1 MNTVTDVDNPAD
13 LIRDARTALGLST
26 RELSRLTGV
35 SYTVISRIEN
45 GHADPRWGTLLRLAS
60 ALGHDLEAPRNTTTT
75 PTLAGLVEPH
85 VAAPHPQIDW
95 TALRAFTD
103 HLALHP
109 ETTAA
114 AVHERPLP
122 SGSLLLD
129 NLLAGIA
136 EKAAHDVDI
145 RHPMWTDHVAPLR
158 EAWVAPGT
166 PTMQQRAREFTP
178 AELAHRNVFVAAS
191 AIWRDREPA
200 LA

>member
-1 MNTVTDVDNPAD
+1 
-13 LIRDARTALGLST
+13 
-26 RELSRLTGV
+26 
-35 SYTVISRIEN
+35 
-45 GHADPRWGTLLRLAS
+45 
-60 ALGHDLEAPRNTTTT
+60 
-75 PTLAGLVEPH
+75 
-85 VAAPHPQIDW
+85 
-95 TALRAFTD
+95 
-103 HLALHP
+103 
-109 ETTAA
+109 
-114 AVHERPLP
+114 
-122 SGSLLLD
+122 LLLD

-178 AELAHRNVFVAAS
+178 AEFAHRNVFVAAS